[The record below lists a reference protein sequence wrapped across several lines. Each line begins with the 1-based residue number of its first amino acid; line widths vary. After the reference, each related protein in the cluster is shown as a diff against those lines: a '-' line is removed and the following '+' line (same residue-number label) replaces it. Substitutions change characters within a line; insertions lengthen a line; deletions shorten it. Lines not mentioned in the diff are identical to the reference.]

1 MELELGIPN
10 NDSIN
15 SICSI
20 NNFDKSTDSPRIQ
33 DNTRQNTPH
42 TKNPNT
48 ENIIY
53 SYHVLCHIFIFSVFE
68 SFFFWF
74 YIVPQE
80 NKMIKNQF
88 KTVNMLTNM
97 ICINTNVNLDP
108 FYDYIESE
116 REEYNNNSSL
126 KFTIYMNTTLGMFI
140 AMYNIYFKLHD
151 HNHMEI
157 NKKVFKEQMWILLF
171 LFIYEYLFFQNI
183 IYMYKPKD
191 LMSYDKYLF
200 TQCS

>member
-1 MELELGIPN
+1 M
-10 NDSIN
+10 
-15 SICSI
+15 
-20 NNFDKSTDSPRIQ
+20 
-33 DNTRQNTPH
+33 
-42 TKNPNT
+42 
-48 ENIIY
+48 
-53 SYHVLCHIFIFSVFE
+53 FSVFE

-88 KTVNMLTNM
+88 KTVNMLTNI

-126 KFTIYMNTTLGMFI
+126 KFTLYMNTTLILFI
-140 AMYNIYFKLHD
+140 AMYNIYFKLHG
-151 HNHMEI
+151 HNPMHI

-183 IYMYKPKD
+183 IYVYKPKD
-191 LMSYDKYLF
+191 LMSHDKYLF
-200 TQCS
+200 TQCA